1 MNSSFYRR
9 KFMNAS
15 GYSLNYLLDCGKQ
28 ISVEEW
34 CDVSEK
40 KLFRRLSN
48 CLESRI
54 LFCFP
59 SGLFSYM
66 VHLNMFLRFSSSFS
80 HLFGGYD
87 YLLVTSLLFSP
98 SITQVLLL
106 WEIVKL
112 LNTSD
117 FNAAPVLPA
126 KVVALRS
133 LPPDLGEVLGS
144 MLCNETIGISH
155 VCESC

>member
-1 MNSSFYRR
+1 MNSSFRRR
-9 KFMNAS
+9 KFINAS

-40 KLFRRLSN
+40 KLFGRLSN
-48 CLESRI
+48 YLESRI

-59 SGLFSYM
+59 SGLFSY
-66 VHLNMFLRFSSSFS
+66 VEHLNMFLRFSLFFS
-80 HLFGGYD
+80 HLFWGYD

-98 SITQVLLL
+98 SITVLLL

-144 MLCNETIGISH
+144 VLCNETIGISH